1 MDKEKW
7 GLFIGGTLIKEYDED
22 QYSQA
27 ISDLNR
33 AYLELGFHYELKKT
47 NAQIDEEF

>member
-1 MDKEKW
+1 MEAEKW
-7 GLFIGGTLIKEYDED
+7 GLFVGGTLIKEYNED

-33 AYLELGFHYELKKT
+33 AYLELGFLYELKIVT
-47 NAQIDEEF
+47 A